1 MTGQIT
7 TPGGY
12 ICDEP
17 DLTGHPD
24 VAIAMPYA
32 EAYDVILDGIMNAAT
47 IEPITEPTFKLL
59 AQDLLGLLIDASEP
73 DDESG
78 FIEAE

>member
-1 MTGQIT
+1 MTEQII

-17 DLTGHPD
+17 DLTGRPD
-24 VAIAMPYA
+24 VVIALPYA
-32 EAYDVILDGIMNAAT
+32 EAYDAILDGIMSTAS

-59 AQDLLGLLIDASEP
+59 AQDLLDLLIDASEGT
-73 DDESG
+73 DDDSR
-78 FIEAE
+78 FIE